1 MKSRERKEGK
11 YLDSLIEETDKDLIS
26 KVHKQLMQL
35 SVKQATAQPKAG
47 QRIEHEP
54 ENQLYKRQK
63 V

>member
-26 KVHKQLMQL
+26 KRHKLL